1 MAAGLSASVPCMD
14 GSQQQLGRGGSKPEL
29 AATRA
34 GQQTASDLRT
44 VQQARGE
51 ECSWRLQCCCGERDR
66 DQKSRLRLAKHGA
79 GQLMS
84 THAPR
89 PEPSARGNLFNRGT
103 RVSKNPSSGG
113 YLQLIWAP

>member
-1 MAAGLSASVPCMD
+1 MAAQLIASVPCMD
-14 GSQQQLGRGGSKPEL
+14 GSQQQLGRGSSKPDL

-34 GQQTASDLRT
+34 VQQTASDLRM
-44 VQQARGE
+44 VQQAREGK
-51 ECSWRLQCCCGERDR
+51 SAVGLLQCCCGERDR
-66 DQKSRLRLAKHGA
+66 GQKSRLAKHGA

-84 THAPR
+84 ILAPR